1 MATHAPWGAGN
12 DPPQALP
19 GGIIISLDFYI
30 LFCQQIAD
38 SYDKFRLDSDLG
50 LLTFLVVFDSYFSIP
65 VRPAAVEPPH
75 ELHSPMVIYTFR
87 SDFYIFH

>member
-50 LLTFLVVFDSYFSIP
+50 LGGHFWWFLTVIFLSREGGGSTS
-65 VRPAAVEPPH
+65 RSRTPP
-75 ELHSPMVIYTFR
+75 
-87 SDFYIFH
+87 

>member
-50 LLTFLVVFDSYFSIP
+50 LLTFLVVFDSYFSIL
-65 VRPAAVEPPH
+65 
-75 ELHSPMVIYTFR
+75 LHSETLGLPSLCIPTW
-87 SDFYIFH
+87 

>member
-50 LLTFLVVFDSYFSIP
+50 LLTFLVFFYSYFSIT
-65 VRPAAVEPPH
+65 
-75 ELHSPMVIYTFR
+75 SKIDIQM
-87 SDFYIFH
+87 